1 MKPYLTSVNKPKC
14 YLRSMWI
21 KISWIQ
27 YRSIVR
33 RMQYIAVHSIQYV
46 VVYSI
51 GLGTIVHKKLRGIK
65 FMWYGNNFLNYTCN
79 ICRHSC
85 IFDLF
90 SFGRTNMSLPD
101 FSLASILPH
110 IAFLC
115 YLLVVFLMLTASH
128 TTVLC
133 ISFFWSRFLLIWQ
146 FYFSWEMSL
155 LHLNYLQIFLFHVL
169 LFQAAILS
177 VFTFFKS
184 HLVILHLFDIV
195 FYFIL
200 LLCISIYFLKYTLWL
215 VSLCNKCHFFAAF

>member
-14 YLRSMWI
+14 YLRNMWI

-85 IFDLF
+85 IFDLL

-115 YLLVVFLMLTASH
+115 YLLVVFLMLNASH

-146 FYFSWEMSL
+146 FYFHLEKRPCCIQIVYKFFSL
-155 LHLNYLQIFLFHVL
+155 MFYFFRL
-169 LFQAAILS
+169 LFYQFLLFSKAILS
-177 VFTFFKS
+177 YSTC
-184 HLVILHLFDIV
+184 LILC
-195 FYFIL
+195 FIL
-200 LLCISIYFLKYTLWL
+200 FYYF
-215 VSLCNKCHFFAAF
+215 V